1 MRVDRNDPPTPLLRR
16 SAAALWCLTAAVWL
30 GAGCLFPSALA
41 ELPARAARF
50 VPPGTVAASAHGSAA
65 VPETASVTAP
75 AMGAVPAALPGPAE
89 ATAPAAPRSDTP
101 PAADP
106 RFAPSFPDRLAY
118 CQRFGVVVCESD
130 FPVSNIEA
138 FETEILDLQTDL
150 IDYLGVPRPNEKI
163 GLCLFARRESYA
175 AFLREVFPQAPTNR
189 PALYIKDRGPGI
201 LFLQV
206 DERLIVNLR
215 HEMTHAILN
224 ASLRYVPIWL
234 DEGLAKYFETPRGDR
249 ATENPFLDPVADRAS
264 ALLVPIPSLARL
276 EKMTKMEQIG
286 PDQYRDAW
294 AWTHFLIHYS
304 PQTQRLLGR
313 YLYSLRPENRV
324 GMTAARA
331 AEIQKSTPMTALLK
345 EEMPDYKRAYKAH
358 FEQWS
363 RKSHARKLS
372 SR

>member
-1 MRVDRNDPPTPLLRR
+1 MMRADRKYPPTSRPRR
-16 SAAALWCLTAAVWL
+16 RAESLWRLTAAVLL
-30 GAGCLFPSALA
+30 GAGFLFPSAPA
-41 ELPARAARF
+41 EEPSASGPRF
-50 VPPGTVAASAHGSAA
+50 VPPGTLAESG
-65 VPETASVTAP
+65 TR
-75 AMGAVPAALPGPAE
+75 GAPAALPGPA
-89 ATAPAAPRSDTP
+89 ADALPPAAAPRNDLAPAVSRADTSQTQ
-101 PAADP
+101 ADP

-118 CQRFGVVVCESD
+118 CRRFGVVVCESD

-206 DERLIVNLR
+206 DDRLIVNLR

-249 ATENPFLDPVADRAS
+249 ATQNPFLDPVANRAS
-264 ALLVPIPSLARL
+264 SFLVPIPSLARL

-304 PQTQRLLGR
+304 PETQRLLGR

-358 FEQWS
+358 FEQWA

>member
-1 MRVDRNDPPTPLLRR
+1 
-16 SAAALWCLTAAVWL
+16 
-30 GAGCLFPSALA
+30 
-41 ELPARAARF
+41 
-50 VPPGTVAASAHGSAA
+50 
-65 VPETASVTAP
+65 
-75 AMGAVPAALPGPAE
+75 
-89 ATAPAAPRSDTP
+89 
-101 PAADP
+101 ADP

-163 GLCLFARRESYA
+163 GLCLFARRESYV

-249 ATENPFLDPVADRAS
+249 ATQNPFLDPVADRAS
-264 ALLVPIPSLARL
+264 SLLVPIPSLARL